1 MQEITDSLRRLTINT
16 ALIVTMAITFLIII
30 FLRCLMLNVYF
41 LFQVKELMSIFKI
54 FHIKH
59 TKITLG
65 TLRTK
70 TFRANKTKRLR
81 VIKHF
86 I

>member
-1 MQEITDSLRRLTINT
+1 MQEITDKLRRLAINT

-54 FHIKH
+54 FYIKH

-70 TFRANKTKRLR
+70 TFRANKTKRQR
-81 VIKHF
+81 MIKHF